1 MKNLTGGENPQT
13 IADLYCSVEFTG
25 EVHGELV
32 FLSVINTFLSITAFL
47 GNTLILVALH
57 KDTSIHPPSKLL
69 YRNLAITDLCV
80 GIIVEPLNVAHWTS
94 VVNKRWDICYCTIL
108 TAYFAGAS
116 LCAVSLII
124 LTTISV
130 DRLLA
135 LLLGLRYRQV
145 VTLKRTCLIQL
156 LIQFNLIQFNLIQ
169 FNCYWRLDCV
179 YCRCIY
185 LLS

>member
-1 MKNLTGGENPQT
+1 MEMKNLSGGVNQQT
-13 IADLYCSVEFTG
+13 VGKLYCSAEFTG
-25 EVHGELV
+25 KVHGEFI
-32 FLSVINTFLSITAFL
+32 FLSVINLFLSITAFL

-94 VVNKRWDICYCTIL
+94 VVNKRWDICYYTIL
-108 TAYFAGAS
+108 TAYFAGAYFV
-116 LCAVSLII
+116 C
-124 LTTISV
+124 SV
-130 DRLLA
+130 VDNTD
-135 LLLGLRYRQV
+135 YN
-145 VTLKRTCLIQL
+145 KRGQTSRFASGSQIQTSCN
-156 LIQFNLIQFNLIQ
+156 FEKNM